1 MNTSKDFKMQRTMKK
16 KKNMV
21 SFCRITEW
29 FLWGWEEKIIKKCLK
44 DNRAST
50 LGKGIPATGFGMN
63 EMTPVGEKVQVV
75 SWECLTEHNERLCLE
90 QLW

>member
-1 MNTSKDFKMQRTMKK
+1 MK
-16 KKNMV
+16 KKNMEEYV
-21 SFCRITEW
+21 ENYEKKKITEW

-63 EMTPVGEKVQVV
+63 ERTPVGEKVQVV
-75 SWECLTEHNERLCLE
+75 SWECLTEHNETLCFK